1 MIDIFIPSYCKKVI
15 NLLQNCGFEA
25 YIVGGCVRDS
35 LMGKTPNDYDVTTN
49 ATPQE
54 MLECFKGQRVVETG
68 LKHGTVTVVI
78 DNQNIEVT
86 TYRIDGEYQDNRHPK
101 SVNFTKNLKE
111 DLKRRDFTVN
121 ALAFNEKS
129 GLVDLFDGEKDIK
142 KGIIKCVGEPDKR
155 FSEDGLRILR
165 ALRFSSVLGFEI
177 DEETAKSIHKNKNL
191 LKNISVERIFV
202 EFKKLLC
209 GQNAENVLLN
219 FKDVIAV
226 FIPETTPCFDF
237 DQHTKYHCY
246 DVYTHIIKTVSS
258 IAPEEKLRLSAF
270 FHDIGKPQVYFT
282 DENGVGH
289 FYGHNK
295 TSKKITRD
303 ILERLKCDNETKN
316 FVLEMVYYHDVEVVT
331 TEKAV
336 KRFLNKTSPEF
347 FRQLIEIKRAD
358 AAAHAPQYRN
368 REEYLNALLSIL
380 EKIENEKQCFSLK
393 DLDLN
398 GSDLIE
404 NGFAEGEQIGKV
416 LNYALESVINGE
428 VKNKKDELIKLVIE
442 KKEII

>member
-177 DEETAKSIHKNKNL
+177 DGETAKSIHKNKNL

-209 GQNAENVLLN
+209 GKNAENVLLK

-226 FIPETTPCFDF
+226 FIPEITPCFDF

-246 DVYTHIIKTVSS
+246 DIYTHIIKTVSS

-295 TSKKITRD
+295 TSKKITCD
-303 ILERLKCDNETKN
+303 VLDRLKCDNETKN

-331 TEKAV
+331 SEKAV

-347 FRQLIEIKRAD
+347 LRQLIEIKRAD

-368 REEYLNALLSIL
+368 REKYLNALLSIL

-398 GSDLIE
+398 GSDLIK
-404 NGFAEGEQIGKV
+404 NGFVEGEQIGKV

>member
-1 MIDIFIPSYCKKVI
+1 M
-15 NLLQNCGFEA
+15 
-25 YIVGGCVRDS
+25 
-35 LMGKTPNDYDVTTN
+35 
-49 ATPQE
+49 
-54 MLECFKGQRVVETG
+54 
-68 LKHGTVTVVI
+68 
-78 DNQNIEVT
+78 
-86 TYRIDGEYQDNRHPK
+86 
-101 SVNFTKNLKE
+101 
-111 DLKRRDFTVN
+111 
-121 ALAFNEKS
+121 
-129 GLVDLFDGEKDIK
+129 
-142 KGIIKCVGEPDKR
+142 
-155 FSEDGLRILR
+155 
-165 ALRFSSVLGFEI
+165 
-177 DEETAKSIHKNKNL
+177 
-191 LKNISVERIFV
+191 
-202 EFKKLLC
+202 
-209 GQNAENVLLN
+209 LLN

-226 FIPETTPCFDF
+226 FIPEITPCFDF

-295 TSKKITRD
+295 SSKKITRD

-331 TEKAV
+331 SEKAV

-368 REEYLNALLSIL
+368 REKYLNALLSIL

>member
-209 GQNAENVLLN
+209 GKNAENVLLK

-226 FIPETTPCFDF
+226 FIPEITPCFDF

-246 DVYTHIIKTVSS
+246 DIYTHIIKTVSS

-295 TSKKITRD
+295 SSKKITRD
-303 ILERLKCDNETKN
+303 VLDRLKCDNETKN
-316 FVLEMVYYHDVEVVT
+316 FVLEMVYYHDVDVVT

-347 FRQLIEIKRAD
+347 LRQLIEIKRAD
-358 AAAHAPQYRN
+358 AAAHAPQYRD

-404 NGFAEGEQIGKV
+404 NGFVEGEQIGKV
-416 LNYALESVINGE
+416 INYALESVINGE

-442 KKEII
+442 KRR